1 MIDGVFVVLSFQLS
15 FARVLIFYQDMQ
27 APGPCKLHS
36 TSTAGLPTAAENGVP
51 FRCISFTGYVRGA
64 MSSKDASVHPPK
76 GDALFLFVARRR
88 SQSDNSIEIEPSLG
102 IINSRFSMYI
112 IHRYMSKYGE
122 HIVEQ
127 D

>member
-1 MIDGVFVVLSFQLS
+1 
-15 FARVLIFYQDMQ
+15 
-27 APGPCKLHS
+27 
-36 TSTAGLPTAAENGVP
+36 
-51 FRCISFTGYVRGA
+51 

-76 GDALFLFVARRR
+76 GDTLFLFVARRR
-88 SQSDNSIEIEPSLG
+88 SQSDNSIEIELSLG